1 MPLHFKKLSSAAHQ
15 AQVENFEVRL
25 HEIKSRWD
33 ELDLQSFTSWIRRLD
48 PRLDCEPG
56 QDRRSWIIR
65 YSHPSVVPLAQWV
78 VSALPND
85 RLISVGRPAGSF
97 DEALDKARRL
107 GVDLGSSRVRVGFSR
122 GHLLEIYVFVPL
134 DVDVEADR
142 LQFSAEIF
150 LETLLGDAIMDD
162 WVGIVDVDRI
172 ARSKGLLVMADSRSS
187 TVSYPLSEVR
197 DLVERGIAALTE
209 ELPDS
214 IIHSQV
220 ETADWT
226 ALTIDESSDL
236 NESDDLPQP
245 DRCFATTRFAE
256 ALKACLQGLPFCS
269 ARFCRGEEIWISLSW
284 TAQRAESRAQLREQV
299 EAILSDSSPD
309 NGPVHAGVDFLLGGT
324 GFGIERDYVDLWVR
338 NDELTI
344 GAVAMMVAQLTKSVC
359 LEFYDTKWR
368 DESCVFS
375 CF

>member
-1 MPLHFKKLSSAAHQ
+1 MPLHFKKLSSVAHQ
-15 AQVENFEVRL
+15 AQVDNVAAQL
-25 HEIKSRWD
+25 HTIKSRWG

-48 PRLDCEPG
+48 PRLDCESG
-56 QDRRSWIIR
+56 QDRRSWVIR
-65 YSHPSVVPLAQWV
+65 YSHPSVVPLAHWV
-78 VSALPND
+78 ASALPDD
-85 RLISVGRPAGSF
+85 RRISVGRPAGSL
-97 DEALDKARRL
+97 DAALGEARRL
-107 GVDLGSSRVRVGFSR
+107 GVDLSSSRVRVGFSR

-134 DVDVEADR
+134 DVDVAADL

-162 WVGIVDVDRI
+162 WVGTVDVDRI
-172 ARSKGLLVMADSRSS
+172 ARSKGLLVLADSRSS

-214 IIHSQV
+214 IIRSRL
-220 ETADWT
+220 EAADWT
-226 ALTIDESSDL
+226 ALTIDETNDC
-236 NESDDLPQP
+236 ESDDLPQP
-245 DRCFATTRFAE
+245 DRCFATTRFPE

-299 EAILSDSSPD
+299 EAILSDSSPHS
-309 NGPVHAGVDFLLGGT
+309 GPVRAGFDFLLGGT

-344 GAVAMMVAQLTKSVC
+344 GAVATMVAQLTKAVR

-368 DESCVFS
+368 EEGCVFS